1 MRFHW
6 LLLSILSTLLFAIPA
21 QAGRLLYW
29 RFESNDNRLVFT
41 TDSQVQPRAQLIP
54 NPTRV
59 VLDLPG
65 IILERPSV
73 NQAIGGTIK
82 SVRIGQFNAQT
93 TRLVIELAEGYTLD
107 PQKVTVK
114 GISPTQWSVDLP
126 TPQRIARPSTS
137 PSLPPGSTP
146 APLRPFSGP
155 PVRTSNDFQ
164 VTRSGLFI
172 KLERNGSNSQIQV
185 NRSDDRKTIEFIL
198 PEASL
203 PQSLLNQ
210 TKLVNKYGVGEIRFE
225 QTRTSPPEAR
235 ITMRVAKDSPNWQGY
250 YSRLGGLVLLPKG
263 GISRVRDLTSPEPSA
278 NNNPSNSVSQNP
290 SNSVSQNQLP
300 TISAI
305 QLINN
310 DTQLLIQSNKPIRGR
325 GNLDRRTGVYTI
337 NIPNTQLAEPVVGP
351 QLGKNS
357 PIYELKV
364 RQLNPESVEILVKP
378 SPGIRFGKLTQP
390 NQQVLALDV
399 NSVQTLAISPEPKP
413 LDILPPANAS
423 VPPIN
428 SYPTDSSS
436 GAPKGR
442 VLVIIDPGHGG
453 KDPGAVG
460 LRGLEEKNVILPI
473 SLDVSRL
480 LQEQG
485 VQVKL
490 TRNAD
495 YFVSLRGRADL
506 ANRVGADIFVSIH
519 ANAVGGS
526 RSHINGVEV
535 FYYGHKDLS
544 EAIHSSIVRSV
555 NVDDRGVKKGRF
567 YVLRKSGMPASL
579 VEVGFV
585 TGTEDNRKLSNPAY
599 RLKMAQAIAQGILDY
614 IRQKRL

>member
-1 MRFHW
+1 VRFHW
-6 LLLSILSTLLFAIPA
+6 LLLSILSPLLFTLPA

-93 TRLVIELAEGYTLD
+93 TRLVIELAPGYTLD

-114 GISPTQWSVDLP
+114 GISPTQWTVDLP

-137 PSLPPGSTP
+137 PSLPPRSTP
-146 APLRPFSGP
+146 APLRPLSRP

-185 NRSDDRKTIEFIL
+185 NRSDDEKTIEFIL

-210 TKLVNKYGVGEIRFE
+210 TQSVNKYGVSEIRFE
-225 QTRTSPPEAR
+225 QTRISPPEAR
-235 ITMRVAKDSPNWQGY
+235 ITMQVAKDSPNWQGY
-250 YSRLGGLVLLPKG
+250 YSRLGGVVLLPKG
-263 GISRVRDLTSPEPSA
+263 GISQVRDLTFPELSA
-278 NNNPSNSVSQNP
+278 NNNS

-305 QLINN
+305 QLSNN
-310 DTQLLIQSNKPIRGR
+310 NTQLLIQSNQPIRGR
-325 GNLDRRTGVYTI
+325 GNFDRRTGVYTI

-364 RQLNPESVEILVKP
+364 RQLKPESVEILVKP
-378 SPGIRFGKLTQP
+378 SLGIRFGRLTQP

-399 NSVQTLAISPEPKP
+399 HSVRNLTISPDPKP
-413 LDILPPANAS
+413 IDILPPVNAS
-423 VPPIN
+423 PIPSEPPN
-428 SYPTDSSS
+428 SSS
-436 GAPKGR
+436 RAPKGR

-460 LRGLEEKNVILPI
+460 LRGLQEKNVILPI

-485 VQVKL
+485 VQVEL
-490 TRNAD
+490 TRSAD

-526 RSHINGVEV
+526 RSHINGMEV
-535 FYYGHKDLS
+535 FYYGHPDLS
-544 EAIHSSIVRSV
+544 EAIHRSIVRSID
-555 NVDDRGVKKGRF
+555 VDDRGVKKGRF

-585 TGTEDNRKLSNPAY
+585 TGTEDNRKLSDPAY
-599 RLKMAQAIAQGILDY
+599 RLKMAQAIAKGILDY
-614 IRQKRL
+614 IQQKKL

>member
-6 LLLSILSTLLFAIPA
+6 LLLSILSTLLFALPA

-41 TDSQVQPRAQLIP
+41 TDSRVQPRAQLIP

-65 IILERPSV
+65 IVLGRPSV
-73 NQAIGGTIK
+73 NQAIGGMIK
-82 SVRIGQFNAQT
+82 SVRVGQFNAQT
-93 TRLVIELAEGYTLD
+93 TRLVIELASGYTLD

-137 PSLPPGSTP
+137 PSLPSHSTP
-146 APLRPFSGP
+146 AVPLRPLA
-155 PVRTSNDFQ
+155 RTSNDFQ
-164 VTRSGLFI
+164 VTSSGLFI
-172 KLERNGSNSQIQV
+172 KLERNGSNSQIRV
-185 NRSDDRKTIEFIL
+185 NRSDDQKTIEFIL

-203 PQSLLNQ
+203 SPSLLNQ
-210 TKLVNKYGVGEIRFE
+210 TRPVNKYGVTEIRFE

-263 GISRVRDLTSPEPSA
+263 GISQVRDLTSPEPLA
-278 NNNPSNSVSQNP
+278 NNNPSNSVSQD
-290 SNSVSQNQLP
+290 QLP

-310 DTQLLIQSNKPIRGR
+310 NTQLLIQSNKPIKGS
-325 GNLDRRTGVYTI
+325 GNLDRLTGVYTI
-337 NIPNTQLAEPVVGP
+337 RIPNTQLAEPITGP
-351 QLGKNS
+351 QLGRNS

-378 SPGIRFGKLTQP
+378 SLGIRFGKLTQL

-399 NSVQTLAISPEPKP
+399 RSVQTLNINPNPKP
-413 LDILPPANAS
+413 INILPPVNAS
-423 VPPIN
+423 VPPITSHPPN
-428 SYPTDSSS
+428 SSS
-436 GAPKGR
+436 GPPMGK

-460 LRGLEEKNVILPI
+460 LKGLQEKNVILPI

-485 VQVKL
+485 IQVKL
-490 TRNAD
+490 TRSAD
-495 YFVSLRGRADL
+495 YFVSLRGRADF
-506 ANRVGADIFVSIH
+506 ANRAGADIFVSIH
-519 ANAVGGS
+519 ANAVGGD
-526 RSHINGVEV
+526 RSHINGMEV
-535 FYYGHKDLS
+535 FYYEHRDLS
-544 EAIHSSIVRSV
+544 EAIHRSIVRSI
-555 NVDDRGVKKGRF
+555 NVDDRGVKRGRF

-599 RLKMAQAIAQGILDY
+599 RREMAQAIAQGILDY
-614 IRQKRL
+614 IQQKRL

>member
-6 LLLSILSTLLFAIPA
+6 LLLSILSTLLFALPA

-41 TDSQVQPRAQLIP
+41 TDSRVQPKAQLIP

-65 IILERPSV
+65 IVLGRPSV

-82 SVRIGQFNAQT
+82 SVRVGQFNAQT
-93 TRLVIELAEGYTLD
+93 TRLVIELASGYTLD

-114 GISPTQWSVDLP
+114 GISPTQWTVDLP
-126 TPQRIARPSTS
+126 SPQRIARLSTS
-137 PSLPPGSTP
+137 PSLLSHSTTA
-146 APLRPFSGP
+146 APLRPLP
-155 PVRTSNDFQ
+155 RPLTRTSNDFK
-164 VTRSGLFI
+164 VTHSGLFI
-172 KLERNGSNSQIQV
+172 KLERNGSDSKIRV
-185 NRSDDRKTIEFIL
+185 NRSDDKKTIEFIL

-203 PQSLLNQ
+203 SPSLLNQ
-210 TKLVNKYGVGEIRFE
+210 TRPVNKYGVSEIRFE

-235 ITMRVAKDSPNWQGY
+235 ITMQVAKDSPNWQGY

-263 GISRVRDLTSPEPSA
+263 GISQVRDLTPSEPSA
-278 NNNPSNSVSQNP
+278 NNNPSNSVSK
-290 SNSVSQNQLP
+290 NQLP

-305 QLINN
+305 ELSDNN
-310 DTQLLIQSNKPIRGR
+310 TQLLIQSNKPIKGS
-325 GNLDRRTGVYTI
+325 GNLDRLTGVYTI
-337 NIPNTQLAEPVVGP
+337 RIPNTQLAEPIAGP
-351 QLGKNS
+351 QLGRNS

-378 SPGIRFGKLTQP
+378 SLGVRFGNLTQP

-399 NSVQTLAISPEPKP
+399 RSRQTFNINTNPKP
-413 LDILPPANAS
+413 IDIIPPANAS
-423 VPPIN
+423 VPPITSHPAN
-428 SYPTDSSS
+428 PSS
-436 GAPKGR
+436 GSPRGK

-460 LRGLEEKNVILPI
+460 LKGLKEKNVILPI

-480 LQEQG
+480 LQEKG
-485 VQVKL
+485 IQVEL
-490 TRNAD
+490 TRSAD
-495 YFVSLRGRADL
+495 YFVSLQRRADL
-506 ANRVGADIFVSIH
+506 ANQAGADIFVSIH
-519 ANAVGGS
+519 ANAVGGD
-526 RSHINGVEV
+526 RSHINGMEV
-535 FYYGHKDLS
+535 FYYEHRDLS
-544 EAIHSSIVRSV
+544 EAIHRSIVSSI
-555 NVDDRGVKKGRF
+555 NVGDRGVKRGQF

-599 RLKMAQAIAQGILDY
+599 LHKMAQAIARGILDY
-614 IRQKRL
+614 IQQKRF

>member
-6 LLLSILSTLLFAIPA
+6 LLLSILSTLLFTLPA

-41 TDSQVQPRAQLIP
+41 TDSRVQPRAQLIP

-93 TRLVIELAEGYTLD
+93 TRLVIELAPGYTLD

-114 GISPTQWSVDLP
+114 GISPTQWTVDLP

-137 PSLPPGSTP
+137 SSPLPRSTP
-146 APLRPFSGP
+146 APLRPLSRP

-164 VTRSGLFI
+164 LTRNGLFI

-185 NRSDDRKTIEFIL
+185 TRSDDQKTIEFIL

-210 TKLVNKYGVGEIRFE
+210 TQSVNKYGVSEIRFE

-235 ITMRVAKDSPNWQGY
+235 IIMRVARDSPNWQGY

-263 GISRVRDLTSPEPSA
+263 GISQVRDLTSPGPSA
-278 NNNPSNSVSQNP
+278 NNNPSNL
-290 SNSVSQNQLP
+290 VSQNQLP

-310 DTQLLIQSNKPIRGR
+310 NTQLLIQSDQPIRGR

-351 QLGKNS
+351 QLGNNS

-378 SPGIRFGKLTQP
+378 SLGIRFGELTQP
-390 NQQVLALDV
+390 NQRVLALDV
-399 NSVQTLAISPEPKP
+399 HSARTLSISPDSKP
-413 LDILPPANAS
+413 INILPPANAS
-423 VPPIN
+423 PPIT
-428 SYPTDSSS
+428 SYPTNSSS
-436 GAPKGR
+436 RVPKGR

-460 LRGLEEKNVILPI
+460 LRGLQEKNVILPI

-519 ANAVGGS
+519 ANAVGGN
-526 RSHINGVEV
+526 RSHINGMEV
-535 FYYGHKDLS
+535 FYYGHQDLS
-544 EAIHSSIVRSV
+544 EAIHRSIVRSI

-585 TGTEDNRKLSNPAY
+585 TGTEDNRKLSDPAY

-614 IRQKRL
+614 IQQKRL

>member
-6 LLLSILSTLLFAIPA
+6 LLLSILSTLLFTLPA

-41 TDSQVQPRAQLIP
+41 TDSRVQPRAQLIP

-93 TRLVIELAEGYTLD
+93 TRLVIELAPGYTLD

-137 PSLPPGSTP
+137 PSLPPRSTP
-146 APLRPFSGP
+146 APLRPLSKP
-155 PVRTSNDFQ
+155 PARTSNDFQ

-185 NRSDDRKTIEFIL
+185 NRSDDKKTIEFIL

-210 TKLVNKYGVGEIRFE
+210 AQSVNKYGVSEIRFE
-225 QTRTSPPEAR
+225 QTRTSPLEAR

-263 GISRVRDLTSPEPSA
+263 GISQVRDLTPPKPLA
-278 NNNPSNSVSQNP
+278 NNNP

-310 DTQLLIQSNKPIRGR
+310 NTQLLIQSDQPIRGH
-325 GNLDRRTGVYTI
+325 GNFDRLTGVYTI
-337 NIPNTQLAEPVVGP
+337 NIPNAQLAEPVVGP
-351 QLGKNS
+351 QLKKNS
-357 PIYELKV
+357 PINELKV

-378 SPGIRFGKLTQP
+378 SSGIHFGELTQP

-399 NSVQTLAISPEPKP
+399 HSSQTLTLSPDHKP
-413 LDILPPANAS
+413 INILLPPANAS
-423 VPPIN
+423 VPPIT
-428 SYPTDSSS
+428 SCPTVSSS

-460 LRGLEEKNVILPI
+460 LRGLQEKDVILPI

-495 YFVSLRGRADL
+495 YFVSLQGRADL

-526 RSHINGVEV
+526 RSNINGMEV
-535 FYYGHKDLS
+535 FYYGHQDLS
-544 EAIHSSIVRSV
+544 EAIHRSIVCSI

-585 TGTEDNRKLSNPAY
+585 TGTEDNRKLSDPAY
-599 RLKMAQAIAQGILDY
+599 RLQMAQAIAQGILDY
-614 IRQKRL
+614 IQQKRL

>member
-6 LLLSILSTLLFAIPA
+6 LLLSILSTLLFALPA

-65 IILERPSV
+65 IVLGRPSV

-82 SVRIGQFNAQT
+82 SVRVGQFNAQT
-93 TRLVIELAEGYTLD
+93 TRLVIELASGYTLD

-114 GISPTQWSVDLP
+114 GISPTQWTVDLP

-137 PSLPPGSTP
+137 PSPPSHSTP
-146 APLRPFSGP
+146 AVPLRPLSRP
-155 PVRTSNDFQ
+155 LARTSNDFQ

-172 KLERNGSNSQIQV
+172 KLERNGSNSQIRV
-185 NRSDDRKTIEFIL
+185 NRSDDKKNIEFIL

-203 PQSLLNQ
+203 FPSLLNQ
-210 TKLVNKYGVGEIRFE
+210 TRPVNKYGVSEIRFE

-263 GISRVRDLTSPEPSA
+263 GISQVRDLNSSEPLA
-278 NNNPSNSVSQNP
+278 NNNPSNSVSQE
-290 SNSVSQNQLP
+290 QLP

-310 DTQLLIQSNKPIRGR
+310 HTQLLIQSNKPITGS
-325 GNLDRRTGVYTI
+325 GNLDRLTGVYTI
-337 NIPNTQLAEPVVGP
+337 RIPSTQLAEPITGP

-364 RQLNPESVEILVKP
+364 RQLNPELVEILVKP
-378 SPGIRFGKLTQP
+378 SLGIRFGKLTQP

-399 NSVQTLAISPEPKP
+399 RSVQTLNINPNPKP
-413 LDILPPANAS
+413 INILPPVNAS
-423 VPPIN
+423 VPPITSHPPN
-428 SYPTDSSS
+428 SSS
-436 GAPKGR
+436 ASPKGKL
-442 VLVIIDPGHGG
+442 LVIIDPGHGG

-460 LRGLEEKNVILPI
+460 LKGLQEKNVILPI

-485 VQVKL
+485 IQVKL
-490 TRNAD
+490 TRSAD
-495 YFVSLRGRADL
+495 YFVSLRGRADF
-506 ANRVGADIFVSIH
+506 ANRAGADIFVSIH
-519 ANAVGGS
+519 ANAVGGD
-526 RSHINGVEV
+526 RSHVNGMEV
-535 FYYGHKDLS
+535 FYYEHRDLS
-544 EAIHSSIVRSV
+544 EAIHRSIVRSI
-555 NVDDRGVKKGRF
+555 NVGDRGVKRGRF

-599 RLKMAQAIAQGILDY
+599 RREIAQAIAQGILDY
-614 IRQKRL
+614 IQQKRL

>member
-6 LLLSILSTLLFAIPA
+6 LLLSILSTLLFTLPA

-54 NPTRV
+54 DPTRV

-93 TRLVIELAEGYTLD
+93 TRLVIELAPGYTLD

-114 GISPTQWSVDLP
+114 GISPTQWTVDLP

-137 PSLPPGSTP
+137 PSLPPRSTP
-146 APLRPFSGP
+146 APLRPLSRP
-155 PVRTSNDFQ
+155 PVPNYNDFQ
-164 VTRSGLFI
+164 ITRSGLFI
-172 KLERNGSNSQIQV
+172 NLERNGSNSQMQIT
-185 NRSDDRKTIEFIL
+185 RSDDQKTIEFIL

-210 TKLVNKYGVGEIRFE
+210 TQSVNKYGVSEIRFE
-225 QTRTSPPEAR
+225 QTLTSTPEAR
-235 ITMRVAKDSPNWQGY
+235 VTIRVDEDSPNWQGY
-250 YSRLGGLVLLPKG
+250 YSRLGGLVLMPKG
-263 GISRVRDLTSPEPSA
+263 GISQVRDLTYPKLSA
-278 NNNPSNSVSQNP
+278 NNNSSS
-290 SNSVSQNQLP
+290 SVSQNQLP

-305 QLINN
+305 QLSNN
-310 DTQLLIQSNKPIRGR
+310 NTQLLIQSNQPIRGR
-325 GNLDRRTGVYTI
+325 GNIDRRTGVYTI

-364 RQLNPESVEILVKP
+364 RQLKPESVEILVKP
-378 SPGIRFGKLTQP
+378 SLGIRFGRLTQP

-399 NSVQTLAISPEPKP
+399 HSVRTLTISPDPKP
-413 LDILPPANAS
+413 INILPPANAS
-423 VPPIN
+423 PIIPDSTN
-428 SYPTDSSS
+428 SSS
-436 GAPKGR
+436 GAPKEG

-460 LRGLEEKNVILPI
+460 LKGLQEKNVILPI

-490 TRNAD
+490 TRSAD

-526 RSHINGVEV
+526 RSHINGMEV
-535 FYYGHKDLS
+535 FYYGHPDLS
-544 EAIHSSIVRSV
+544 EAIHRSIIRSID
-555 NVDDRGVKKGRF
+555 VDDRGVKKGRF

-585 TGTEDNRKLSNPAY
+585 TGTEDNRKLSDPAY
-599 RLKMAQAIAQGILDY
+599 RLKMAQAIAKGILDY
-614 IRQKRL
+614 IQQKKL